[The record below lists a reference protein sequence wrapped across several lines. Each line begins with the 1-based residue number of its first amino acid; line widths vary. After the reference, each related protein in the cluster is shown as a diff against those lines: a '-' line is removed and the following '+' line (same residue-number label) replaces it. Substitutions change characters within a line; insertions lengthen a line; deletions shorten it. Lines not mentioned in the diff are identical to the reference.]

1 MSWTVRREE
10 FYQIRVIPL
19 KDKIKKYG
27 KVPAIIS
34 AVLSAI
40 VYTWS
45 LYFYI
50 TTQTNIIL
58 SLISSSVV
66 FIISFVYCFVVVG
79 VVWAIICAV
88 RHIKK
93 KNKVPP
99 PNPQTEKYL
108 ESVKPLSEPVES
120 QSSKSLSKTSKEEP
134 PTPIPNSKSS
144 ATQEDKKYDIVLPS
158 GIDDAKLV
166 YHYESEKAKNVDYD
180 LAMKIAG
187 QKEWELD
194 ASIIDNEVWLTTKE
208 KPIMQLASKRRSDML
223 ADWIKRGDPYKI
235 YLANI
240 NTETKEVHI
249 FIAFYRSVD
258 SMMKGRESQVVK
270 LTSYSSEEKQEAIA
284 LLNENDELD
293 IEVDYTD
300 DGDEIYNV
308 VSMGEPIG
316 KLPKKIVRR
325 LEEEDFAKCI
335 VDHIDF
341 DENDRYV
348 PYIKIYW

>member
-1 MSWTVRREE
+1 M
-10 FYQIRVIPL
+10 
-19 KDKIKKYG
+19 KDKIKRYG

-40 VYTWS
+40 VCIWS
-45 LYFYI
+45 FYFYMS
-50 TTQTNIIL
+50 TQTNIFL
-58 SLISSSVV
+58 ALLSSSVV
-66 FIISFVYCFVVVG
+66 FVISFFYCFVVVG
-79 VVWAIICAV
+79 IVWAIICAI
-88 RHIKK
+88 RHIKR

-99 PNPQTEKYL
+99 PNPQTEEYL
-108 ESVKPLSEPVES
+108 KSVKPLSEPVES
-120 QSSKSLSKTSKEEP
+120 HSSKPLSETRKKSP
-134 PTPIPNSKSS
+134 PTFKPNSKNS

-158 GIDDAKLV
+158 AIDDAKLV

-180 LAMKIAG
+180 LAMENASR
-187 QKEWELD
+187 KEWELG
-194 ASIIDNEVWLTTKE
+194 ASIIDDEVWLTAKG

-223 ADWIKRGDPYKI
+223 ADWVKRGDPYKI

-249 FIAFYRSVD
+249 FIAFYRSIE

-270 LTSYSSEEKQEAIA
+270 LTSYSSEEKQEVIA

-300 DGDEIYNV
+300 DGDEVYNV
-308 VSMGEPIG
+308 VSMGESIG

-325 LEEEDFAKCI
+325 LEEEDFSKCF